1 MWEDAIVEEVHAL
14 REQLLARFGGDLH
27 QYCEYVHALPKTP
40 GRDAVQNTSPDA
52 PATVGPALVPT
63 PTR

>member
-1 MWEDAIVEEVHAL
+1 MWKDNIVEEVHTL

-40 GRDAVQNTSPDA
+40 GLTTAQNASPDA
-52 PATVGPALVPT
+52 LGAAGSALAPT
-63 PTR
+63 PLR